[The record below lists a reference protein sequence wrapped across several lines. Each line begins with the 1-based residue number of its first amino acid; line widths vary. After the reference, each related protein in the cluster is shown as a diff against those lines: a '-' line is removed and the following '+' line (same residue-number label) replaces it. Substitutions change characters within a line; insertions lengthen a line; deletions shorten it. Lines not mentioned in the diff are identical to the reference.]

1 MRALNREKTEVHPQ
15 SVRGVTFLMQI
26 RQEQAVGQDKDNRTM
41 SREKLPQIMRVV
53 QRKNTRITTGRFEK
67 NDIKSSEIQK
77 NDELHV
83 LRIMYVMRR
92 IYTSI

>member
-1 MRALNREKTEVHPQ
+1 
-15 SVRGVTFLMQI
+15 MQI

-41 SREKLPQIMRVV
+41 SREKLLQIMRVV

-83 LRIMYVMRR
+83 LRIMYVMRFLFGVKDR
-92 IYTSI
+92 EN